1 MAVGAIVM
9 GVGALASAGGSL
21 ASGLIGAKSAARQ
34 ARAQKAATTRYAKAL
49 QQQASKMQ
57 GGMSQARIRSLQAA
71 GAIQRASEAQ
81 QSRTEAARGG
91 RAPSAMLEA
100 ELGAAQQMA
109 AVEQQ
114 KMLDQLSQQTAERKA
129 ATRQQLQGAAL
140 QAQAQAQA
148 IDPKAAYQA
157 ALAPGLGQA
166 IGTLGSAAFQTA
178 SSIAVP
184 TMKQQY
190 QAKQFEKDENQLL
203 TARNLAKAGEGLEVD
218 ERGFYK
224 FTKDMNPQQVSA
236 LRQINARYAQSMPGN
251 YRGLQSQ
258 YLPSV
263 PPMSMGPTGGS
274 Q

>member
-21 ASGLIGAKSAARQ
+21 TSGLIGMKSAARQ
-34 ARAQKAATTRYAKAL
+34 AKAQKQATNRYAKAL
-49 QQQASKMQ
+49 RQQASKMQ
-57 GGMSQARIRSLQAA
+57 GGMSQARLRSLQAA
-71 GAIQRASEAQ
+71 GSLQRASEAQ

-140 QAQAQAQA
+140 QAEAQAQA
-148 IDPKAAYQA
+148 IDPKAAGMA

-178 SSIAVP
+178 SSVAMP

-203 TARNLAKAGEGLEVD
+203 TARNLSKAGEGLEVD

-224 FTKDMNPQQVSA
+224 FTKDMSPQQVSA

-258 YLPSV
+258 YFPPVPS
-263 PPMSMGPTGGS
+263 MGMGPTSGG

>member
-129 ATRQQLQGAAL
+129 ATRQQLQSAAL

-148 IDPKAAYQA
+148 IDPKAASQA
-157 ALAPGLGQA
+157 ALAPALGQA
-166 IGTLGSAAFQTA
+166 IGTLGSAAFETA
-178 SSIAVP
+178 SSVAVP

-190 QAKQFEKDENQLL
+190 QAKQVQKGQDKILS
-203 TARNLAKAGEGLEVD
+203 AKNLGQDFQKGLEVD

-224 FTKDMNPQQVSA
+224 FTENMSPEAVGAVRAANT
-236 LRQINARYAQSMPGN
+236 LYAQSMPTS
-251 YRGLQSQ
+251 YRGF
-258 YLPSV
+258 PNT
-263 PPMSMGPTGGS
+263 MSMGTMGGD
-274 Q
+274 QR